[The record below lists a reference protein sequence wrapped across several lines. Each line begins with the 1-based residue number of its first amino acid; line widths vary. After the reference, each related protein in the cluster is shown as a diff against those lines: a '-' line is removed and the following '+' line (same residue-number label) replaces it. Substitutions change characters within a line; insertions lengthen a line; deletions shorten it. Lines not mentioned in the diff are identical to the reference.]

1 MFSDDI
7 QSRLQTLTDLE
18 RTAREDCITLK
29 SKLVNVETQLS
40 DAMREKDQ
48 LRLQIDRLQTEHM
61 LKEQDLRRYDKFIL
75 IRFFYIALY
84 LKFTFGG

>member
-84 LKFTFGG
+84 KKFTFGG